1 MGQRE
6 FSTDRPPTRLTEYFE
21 RGRNSRMFRRRAVLM
36 RLSDG
41 WQLAGCSIEA
51 FTSVESLPPRVESR
65 RYPLALLHEDEE
77 GSIEILESSLFELG
91 ASIIVDQDELDI
103 GQKLGSYEIR
113 SLLGSGGMGSVY
125 LAEDLRLNRKAAL
138 KVLPLI
144 TTAGF
149 SAIEQ
154 FHREARA
161 ASGIA
166 HQNIAHIYEFS
177 EFEGRHYLAME
188 YVEGSRRCGIT
199 PTSPAVPGFPGPG
212 PITIASM
219 LESTGRSWGRV

>member
-1 MGQRE
+1 MQPDHWQKIQDVFYAALPLHPAE
-6 FSTDRPPTRLTEYFE
+6 RPDFVSSECNGDLELSE
-21 RGRNSRMFRRRAVLM
+21 R
-36 RLSDG
+36 
-41 WQLAGCSIEA
+41 I
-51 FTSVESLPPRVESR
+51 
-65 RYPLALLHEDEE
+65 LALLHEDEE

-161 ASGIA
+161 AS
-166 HQNIAHIYEFS
+166 
-177 EFEGRHYLAME
+177 
-188 YVEGSRRCGIT
+188 
-199 PTSPAVPGFPGPG
+199 
-212 PITIASM
+212 
-219 LESTGRSWGRV
+219 